1 MVQAL
6 LYNIKVTSNW
16 AAVMAKDTAATNS
29 NTKSKAANAAAT
41 TAGDKSHTD
50 SGKSLSWLSK
60 LLGYNSKAKDKNTKS
75 TMLNTYMQRLMNK
88 STKTAGYNIGGLSL
102 RIHESLVPALAI
114 LASAM
119 LPVIAGLLAI
129 GSAAIVAFGGVVGV
143 AAVGLLGWSKKY
155 SKQQE
160 TGGYAGGR
168 QPYNTGMTQPDF
180 MSEVMSGFSGM
191 LDDPKIQFAVD
202 WTEDLFKT
210 TLPNAFQTFLDAID
224 MSVMKDMLGLFTDWL
239 PNAARGLAKWGIEI
253 YRLIGPRSLKAIND
267 VFKWI
272 AAGLIN
278 ISHWLNLEGFD
289 QIDQLSRNIADF
301 AGEIMNLGKEAL
313 PILNDALTAIYPT
326 PFKPVIEGL
335 TSLFEAIGDSDTGT
349 DAVVKLTQLFVA
361 MAAFKAVESFIAGF
375 IGIFVTSKTGEAK
388 LTKLSK
394 VLKWVIFGV
403 ASVVGVLASFALEI
417 VAMGLGAMAAVV
429 TFFSIFL
436 AGILLIIADMDN
448 EIGYAMTAFLM
459 NFKAGIL
466 NTFEELQS
474 AMNVIPGVDY
484 EVRQYGQTSAEW
496 VKQRREAGE
505 DVHLY
510 FTIQEDAV
518 GNGLAAQLD
527 SVVGSNKN
535 HYMVG

>member
-50 SGKSLSWLSK
+50 SGKSLSWLSR

-88 STKTAGYNIGGLSL
+88 STKTAGYNIGGLSI

-129 GSAAIVAFGGVVGV
+129 GSAAIVALGGVAGV

-155 SKQQE
+155 SKLQE

-168 QPYNTGMTQPDF
+168 QPFTGGRTQPDF

-191 LDDPKIQFAVD
+191 LDDPKIQLAID

-210 TLPNAFQTFLDAID
+210 TLPNAFKAFLDAIEWN
-224 MSVMKDMLGLFTDWL
+224 VMEDMLGLFTDWL
-239 PNAARGLAKWGIEI
+239 PNAAKGLAKWGQTI
-253 YRLIGPRSLKAIND
+253 YSLIGKGSLKRIND

-278 ISHWLNLEGFD
+278 VSKWLKPEGFD
-289 QIDQLSRNIADF
+289 QIDQLSRSIADF
-301 AGEIMNLGKEAL
+301 AGEIMSLGKEAL
-313 PILNDALTAIYPT
+313 PIINDAMTAIYPQ
-326 PFKPVIEGL
+326 PFKPIMQGL
-335 TSLFEAIGDSDTGT
+335 TGLFKTIGESERGT
-349 DAVVKLTQLFVA
+349 KAVVLLTQLFIA
-361 MAAFKAVESFIAGF
+361 IAALKGLELFVAGF
-375 IGIFVTSKTGEAK
+375 ISLGSGLRILTPVIAELTGWVYLFYQGGLALAGLPLSIVVAFSALGALILLEISSWDNIVSKLLRVVLINLGSAIVNTFAWILNKIATLSNTVLGTNFGQFDYLDYVKFENGEITRIPSEQVWKGEIVITTDTDMISA
-388 LTKLSK
+388 K
-394 VLKWVIFGV
+394 VLDDADGQIKTIY
-403 ASVVGVLASFALEI
+403 S
-417 VAMGLGAMAAVV
+417 GLH
-429 TFFSIFL
+429 
-436 AGILLIIADMDN
+436 
-448 EIGYAMTAFLM
+448 TA
-459 NFKAGIL
+459 
-466 NTFEELQS
+466 
-474 AMNVIPGVDY
+474 PGGF
-484 EVRQYGQTSAEW
+484 QP
-496 VKQRREAGE
+496 
-505 DVHLY
+505 
-510 FTIQEDAV
+510 
-518 GNGLAAQLD
+518 
-527 SVVGSNKN
+527 
-535 HYMVG
+535 

>member
-29 NTKSKAANAAAT
+29 NTKSKAANMAAT

-88 STKTAGYNIGGLSL
+88 STKTAGYNIGGLSI

-143 AAVGLLGWSKKY
+143 AAVGLLGWSKRY

-168 QPYNTGMTQPDF
+168 QPYTTGMTQPDF

-191 LDDPKIQFAVD
+191 LDDPKIQFAID

-239 PNAARGLAKWGIEI
+239 PNAAKGLAKWGQTI
-253 YRLIGPRSLKAIND
+253 YSLIGKGSLKRIND

-278 ISHWLNLEGFD
+278 VSKWLKPEGFD
-289 QIDQLSRNIADF
+289 QIDQLSRSIADF
-301 AGEIMNLGKEAL
+301 AGEIMSLGKEAL
-313 PILNDALTAIYPT
+313 PIINDAMTAIYPQ
-326 PFKPVIEGL
+326 PFKPIMQGL
-335 TSLFEAIGDSDTGT
+335 TGLFKTIGESERGT
-349 DAVVKLTQLFVA
+349 KAVVLLTQLFIAVA
-361 MAAFKAVESFIAGF
+361 ALKGLELFVAGF
-375 IGIFVTSKTGEAK
+375 ISLGSGLKLFIPVITYIAEWMFLLYQGGLALAGLPLSIVVAFSALGALILLEIMSWDNKFSVALRGIFVNLGTEIINVFIDIFNAIAGMSNRLLGTDFGKMEHWDYARLSEDRLGLERVPYEEYKELHIKVSAETGTVVTEITDEMDKSYGITSQE
-388 LTKLSK
+388 
-394 VLKWVIFGV
+394 
-403 ASVVGVLASFALEI
+403 SFA
-417 VAMGLGAMAAVV
+417 V
-429 TFFSIFL
+429 F
-436 AGILLIIADMDN
+436 
-448 EIGYAMTAFLM
+448 
-459 NFKAGIL
+459 
-466 NTFEELQS
+466 
-474 AMNVIPGVDY
+474 
-484 EVRQYGQTSAEW
+484 
-496 VKQRREAGE
+496 
-505 DVHLY
+505 
-510 FTIQEDAV
+510 
-518 GNGLAAQLD
+518 
-527 SVVGSNKN
+527 
-535 HYMVG
+535 